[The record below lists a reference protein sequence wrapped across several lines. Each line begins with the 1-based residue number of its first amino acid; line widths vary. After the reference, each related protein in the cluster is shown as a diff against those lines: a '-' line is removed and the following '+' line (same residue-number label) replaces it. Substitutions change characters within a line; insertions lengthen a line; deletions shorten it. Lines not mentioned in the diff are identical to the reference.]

1 MANLANL
8 NFNARQVEPAKAN
21 VLLPAG
27 WYDVLID
34 NSEVVPTKAGDS
46 TILKIRYSV
55 VDGEFAGKKV
65 FGQLNIANPNPI
77 AQDIAFKQLSA
88 ICHAVNVLDCQDSQQ
103 LHNIPFKIRV
113 KVKHSDGYEPSNE
126 VTGWEKAGANTGAA
140 ITPSAQTPKAAP
152 KAPATKAP
160 VAPPAAPAGWGAPA
174 TPKPAPKPAPVEVEQ
189 DENVAPPWAE

>member
-8 NFNARQVEPAKAN
+8 NFNARNVEPAKAN

-34 NSEVVPTKAGDS
+34 NSEVVPTKAGDG

-113 KVKHSDGYEPSNE
+113 KVKQSEGYEPSNE
-126 VTGWEKAGANTGAA
+126 VTGWEKAGANVGAA
-140 ITPSAQTPKAAP
+140 ITPAPTPKATQKP
-152 KAPATKAP
+152 TPKAP

-174 TPKPAPKPAPVEVEQ
+174 TPKPATKPAPVEVEQ